1 MQITFRL
8 LAMDD
13 LPGLRAWF
21 EDSELSRRL
30 SFPTDEWF
38 AYVTTEET
46 AHCWVAV
53 HAEQV
58 IGEVQV
64 DRDGDERGYLDL
76 AVRPDLRRRGF
87 GTAVLS
93 AFLSGPGRA
102 YPILEG
108 RIEPY
113 NMASLACCRSCGF
126 TFLPEP
132 DADGLIQVVYRTP
145 RHALGQF

>member
-8 LAMDD
+8 AAIDD

-30 SFPTDEWF
+30 SFPTDEWV
-38 AYVTTEET
+38 AYVTTGET
-46 AHCWVAV
+46 ARCWIAV
-53 HAEQV
+53 HAKKV

-76 AVRPDLRRRGF
+76 AVRPDLRGRGF
-87 GTAVLS
+87 GATVLS
-93 AFLSGPGRA
+93 AFLSGSGRA

-108 RIEPY
+108 RIEPD
-113 NMASLACCRSCGF
+113 NMASLACCRSCGSPF
-126 TFLPEP
+126 
-132 DADGLIQVVYRTP
+132 AGLSGILCGGPV
-145 RHALGQF
+145 H

>member
-38 AYVTTEET
+38 AHVTTEET
-46 AHCWVAV
+46 ARCRVAV

-64 DRDGDERGYLDL
+64 DRDEDERGYLDL

-87 GTAVLS
+87 GAAVLS

-102 YPILEG
+102 YYFGGTHRTRQYGQP
-108 RIEPY
+108 R
-113 NMASLACCRSCGF
+113 M
-126 TFLPEP
+126 PE
-132 DADGLIQVVYRTP
+132 L
-145 RHALGQF
+145 